1 MLNKDVLKD
10 YLARYGKVVD
20 QKKEDTRSG
29 MSHKEFR
36 LAIIKEY
43 DLLMTPECFTEEI
56 RPMYRERL
64 FLISLSVPV
73 LMFGL
78 CLII

>member
-1 MLNKDVLKD
+1 MDVLKD
-10 YLARYGKVVD
+10 YLTKYGKVVD
-20 QKKEDTRSG
+20 QNKEDMRSG

-43 DLLMTPECFTEEI
+43 GLLITPERFTEEI

-64 FLISLSVPV
+64 FLISLSVPI

-78 CLII
+78 RLIN